1 MPPKS
6 LTDTFDMFT
15 PRTPRGP
22 VAQSVTQ
29 INQRA
34 KQLLERQL
42 GRVVVIGEVSNLKW
56 ASGHLWFSLKDGT
69 SQLNAVLFRREAQA
83 LKFELRDGMEV
94 VVTGRLTV
102 YSAYGRYQLVGDQIE
117 PRGQGALQ
125 AAFEQLKEKLEREGL
140 FASSRKRPLPLVPE
154 RVAVVTSPTGAVIR
168 DIIHVSRRRFPD
180 SDIVVVPSRVQ
191 GPDSA
196 RDIAQ
201 AIEHLGAHH
210 EELGVDVLIV
220 ARGGGS
226 LEDLWGFND
235 ERVARA
241 IVASPIP
248 VVSAV
253 GHETDY
259 TIADF
264 VADRRAPTP
273 SAAAEIVFPIK
284 SELRSVLVRHLERST
299 VSLRRQLQRER
310 QRLAYERMRLGDG
323 RSLVAEYAQRLTYA
337 QARLAPAFRRGV
349 SDRRIHL
356 GGLERRL
363 SRQDPKVRLAELR
376 GRLDQSLSRLRGPVQ
391 TKLGLSRARLQA
403 AHERLELSSR
413 SHVTQCRAE
422 LAAVARQLHALS
434 PLQTLDRGYAI
445 AIDEAGVAVREAE
458 ALEPGQR
465 LRLKLHRGER
475 QVIVE

>member
-6 LTDTFDMFT
+6 LTDTFDMFA

-42 GRVVVIGEVSNLKW
+42 GRVAVVGEVSNLKW
-56 ASGHLWFSLKDGT
+56 SSGHLWFSLKDGT
-69 SQLNAVLFRREAQA
+69 SQLNGVLFRREAQA

-102 YSAYGRYQLVGDQIE
+102 YSAYGRYQLVGDSVE

-125 AAFEQLKEKLEREGL
+125 AAYEQLKDKLEREGL
-140 FASSRKRPLPLVPE
+140 FAPERKRTLPLVPA

-180 SDIVVVPSRVQ
+180 SDILVVPSRVQ

-196 RDIAQ
+196 RDIAR
-201 AIEHLGAHH
+201 AIAQVASYHA
-210 EELGVDVLIV
+210 ELGLDVLIV

-235 ERVARA
+235 EAVARA
-241 IVASPIP
+241 IEASPIP

-284 SELRSVLVRHLERST
+284 SELRMGLQRHLDRQT
-299 VSLRRQLQRER
+299 VSLRRLLQRER

-323 RSLVAEYAQRLTYA
+323 RSLLSDYAQRLTYA
-337 QARLAPAFRRGV
+337 QARLAPALRQGV
-349 SDRRIHL
+349 SHRRIVL
-356 GGLERRL
+356 SRLEGRL
-363 SRQDPKVRLAELR
+363 ARQDPKVRLAELR
-376 GRLDQSLSRLRGPVQ
+376 GRLEHALSRLRGPVG
-391 TKLGLSRARLQA
+391 TELATGRARLGA
-403 AHERLELSSR
+403 AQQRFERIAKAYLAHQR
-413 SHVTQCRAE
+413 HD
-422 LAAVARQLHALS
+422 LAALGRQLHALS
-434 PLQTLDRGYAI
+434 PLQTLERGYAI
-445 AIDEAGVAVREAE
+445 AVDEAGGAVRDSEE
-458 ALEPGQR
+458 LKTGQR
-465 LRLKLHRGER
+465 LTLKFHRGER
-475 QVIVE
+475 EVVVE